1 MLGKIT
7 VFTLSLL
14 LTGNSIVGAES
25 CQKFFV
31 TARDGYVNIRSYPQ
45 IQGNNVIATLPS
57 GSSVQ
62 LSERYQ
68 KWLKIKLPLAG
79 WLAGSQ
85 ISRIS
90 CDQGRDL
97 LIELG
102 LPTIIKLGK
111 KAANGYQKD
120 AETLVKMS
128 PYIDGIV
135 EENYATVI
143 VQWANQNPKFLVA
156 ILDRQSPTIRQAV
169 LSSLDF
175 GLGTNTNER
184 QNFEKFMQNISP
196 KSLTYVDWY
205 RRNPVYP

>member
-7 VFTLSLL
+7 VFSLSLL

-31 TARDGYVNIRSYPQ
+31 TARDGYVNIRSSPQ

-62 LSERYQ
+62 LSERSQ

-90 CDQGRDL
+90 CDQGRNL

-111 KAANGYQKD
+111 KAAIGYQKD

-135 EENYATVI
+135 EENYARVI

-156 ILDRQSPTIRQAV
+156 ILDRQSPTIRRAV

-184 QNFEKFMQNISP
+184 QNLEKFMQNISP

>member
-1 MLGKIT
+1 MLRKIT
-7 VFTLSLL
+7 IFSLSLL
-14 LTGNSIVGAES
+14 LTGNSIVVAES

-31 TARDGYVNIRSYPQ
+31 TATDGYVNIRSSPQ

-62 LSERYQ
+62 LSEGHQ

-102 LPTIIKLGK
+102 LPTIIKLGN

-128 PYIDGIV
+128 AYIDGIV

-156 ILDRQSPTIRQAV
+156 ILDYQSPTIRRAV

>member
-1 MLGKIT
+1 MLRKIT
-7 VFTLSLL
+7 FFTLYLL
-14 LTGNSIVGAES
+14 LTGNSIIGTES

-31 TARDGYVNIRSYPQ
+31 TATDGYVNIRSYPQ

-62 LSERYQ
+62 LSEGHQ

-79 WLAGSQ
+79 WLASSQ

-102 LPTIIKLGK
+102 LPTIIKLGN

-156 ILDRQSPTIRQAV
+156 ILDRQSPTIRRAV

-184 QNFEKFMQNISP
+184 KNLEKFMQNISP

>member
-7 VFTLSLL
+7 IFSLSLL

-31 TARDGYVNIRSYPQ
+31 TATDGYVNIRSYPQ

-62 LSERYQ
+62 LSEGHQ

-128 PYIDGIV
+128 LYIDGIV

-156 ILDRQSPTIRQAV
+156 ILDRQSPTIRRAV

-184 QNFEKFMQNISP
+184 KNLEKFMQNISP

>member
-1 MLGKIT
+1 MLRKIT
-7 VFTLSLL
+7 IFSLSLL
-14 LTGNSIVGAES
+14 LTGNSIVVAES

-31 TARDGYVNIRSYPQ
+31 TATDGYVNIRSYPQ

-62 LSERYQ
+62 LSEGHQ

-111 KAANGYQKD
+111 KAAIGYQKD

-128 PYIDGIV
+128 AYIDGIV

-156 ILDRQSPTIRQAV
+156 ILDYQSPTIRRAV

>member
-1 MLGKIT
+1 MLRKIT
-7 VFTLSLL
+7 IFSLSLL
-14 LTGNSIVGAES
+14 LTGNSIVVAES

-31 TARDGYVNIRSYPQ
+31 TATDGYVNIRSSPQ

-62 LSERYQ
+62 LSERHQ

-111 KAANGYQKD
+111 KAAIGYQKD

-128 PYIDGIV
+128 AYIDGIV

-156 ILDRQSPTIRQAV
+156 ILDYQSPTIRRAV

>member
-1 MLGKIT
+1 MTK
-7 VFTLSLL
+7 
-14 LTGNSIVGAES
+14 
-25 CQKFFV
+25 
-31 TARDGYVNIRSYPQ
+31 TARMEPGVKLRDADKMALIPVK
-45 IQGNNVIATLPS
+45 VLPT
-57 GSSVQ
+57 
-62 LSERYQ
+62 ERDELLR
-68 KWLKIKLPLAG
+68 KPEWLKIKLPLAG

-156 ILDRQSPTIRQAV
+156 ILDRQSPTIHRAV

-184 QNFEKFMQNISP
+184 QNLEKFMQNISP

>member
-1 MLGKIT
+1 MLRKIT
-7 VFTLSLL
+7 IFSLSLL
-14 LTGNSIVGAES
+14 LTGNSIVVAES

-31 TARDGYVNIRSYPQ
+31 TATDGYVNIRSSPQ

-62 LSERYQ
+62 LSERHQ

-111 KAANGYQKD
+111 KAAIGYQKD

-128 PYIDGIV
+128 AYIDGIV
-135 EENYATVI
+135 EENYARVI
-143 VQWANQNPKFLVA
+143 VQWANKNPKFLVA
-156 ILDRQSPTIRQAV
+156 ILDYQSPTIRRAV

>member
-7 VFTLSLL
+7 IFSLSLL

-31 TARDGYVNIRSYPQ
+31 TATDGYVNIRSYPQ

-62 LSERYQ
+62 LSEGHQ

-135 EENYATVI
+135 EENYTPVI
-143 VQWANQNPKFLVA
+143 VQWANQNPKFLVV
-156 ILDRQSPTIRQAV
+156 ILDRQSPTIRRAV

-196 KSLTYVDWY
+196 KSLTGQ
-205 RRNPVYP
+205 

>member
-1 MLGKIT
+1 MLRKIT
-7 VFTLSLL
+7 LFTLYLL
-14 LTGNSIVGAES
+14 LTGNSIIGTES

-31 TARDGYVNIRSYPQ
+31 TATDGYVNIRSYPQ

-62 LSERYQ
+62 LSEGHQ

-79 WLAGSQ
+79 GLAGSQ

-102 LPTIIKLGK
+102 LPTIIKLGN

-135 EENYATVI
+135 EENYTPVI
-143 VQWANQNPKFLVA
+143 VQWANQNPKFLVV
-156 ILDRQSPTIRQAV
+156 ILDRQSPTIRRAV

>member
-1 MLGKIT
+1 MLRKIT
-7 VFTLSLL
+7 IFSLSLL
-14 LTGNSIVGAES
+14 LTGNSIVVAES

-31 TARDGYVNIRSYPQ
+31 TATDGYVNIRSSPQ

-62 LSERYQ
+62 LSERHQ
-68 KWLKIKLPLAG
+68 KWLKIKLPLVG

-90 CDQGRDL
+90 CDRGRDL
-97 LIELG
+97 LINLG
-102 LPTIIKLGK
+102 LPTIMKLGK
-111 KAANGYQKD
+111 KAVIGYQKD

-128 PYIDGIV
+128 AYIDGIV

-156 ILDRQSPTIRQAV
+156 ILDYQSPTIRRAV

-184 QNFEKFMQNISP
+184 KNLEKFMQNISP

>member
-1 MLGKIT
+1 MLRQIT

-31 TARDGYVNIRSYPQ
+31 TATDGYVNIRSYPQ

-62 LSERYQ
+62 LSEGHQ

-102 LPTIIKLGK
+102 LLTIITLGK
-111 KAANGYQKD
+111 KAAIGSQKN

-135 EENYATVI
+135 EENYARVI

-184 QNFEKFMQNISP
+184 QKFESFMQNISP

-205 RRNPVYP
+205 GRNPVYP

>member
-1 MLGKIT
+1 
-7 VFTLSLL
+7 
-14 LTGNSIVGAES
+14 
-25 CQKFFV
+25 
-31 TARDGYVNIRSYPQ
+31 VNIRSYPQ

-62 LSERYQ
+62 LSERHQ

-111 KAANGYQKD
+111 KAAIGYQKD

-128 PYIDGIV
+128 AYIDGIV
-135 EENYATVI
+135 EENYARVI
-143 VQWANQNPKFLVA
+143 VQWANKNPKFLVA
-156 ILDRQSPTIRQAV
+156 ILDYQSPTIRRAV

>member
-1 MLGKIT
+1 MLSKIT
-7 VFTLSLL
+7 IFSLSLL

-31 TARDGYVNIRSYPQ
+31 TARDGYVNIRSSPQ

-111 KAANGYQKD
+111 KAAIGYQKD

-135 EENYATVI
+135 EENYARVI

-156 ILDRQSPTIRQAV
+156 ILDPQSPTIRQAV

>member
-1 MLGKIT
+1 MLRKIT
-7 VFTLSLL
+7 FFTLYLL
-14 LTGNSIVGAES
+14 LTGNSIVVAES

-31 TARDGYVNIRSYPQ
+31 TATDGYVNIRSSPQ

-62 LSERYQ
+62 LSEGHQ

-102 LPTIIKLGK
+102 LPTIIKLGN

-128 PYIDGIV
+128 AYIDGIV

-156 ILDRQSPTIRQAV
+156 ILDYQSPTIRRAV

>member
-1 MLGKIT
+1 MLRKIT
-7 VFTLSLL
+7 IFSLSLL
-14 LTGNSIVGAES
+14 LTGNSIVVAES
-25 CQKFFV
+25 CQNFFV
-31 TARDGYVNIRSYPQ
+31 TAPDGYVNIRSYPQ

-62 LSERYQ
+62 LSERHQ

-111 KAANGYQKD
+111 KAAIGYQKD

-128 PYIDGIV
+128 AYIDGIV
-135 EENYATVI
+135 EENYARVI
-143 VQWANQNPKFLVA
+143 VQWANKNPKFLVA
-156 ILDRQSPTIRQAV
+156 ILDYQSPTIRRAV

>member
-1 MLGKIT
+1 MLRKIT
-7 VFTLSLL
+7 FFTLYLL
-14 LTGNSIVGAES
+14 LTGNSIIGTES

-31 TARDGYVNIRSYPQ
+31 TATDGYVNIRSYPQ

-62 LSERYQ
+62 LSEGHQ

-111 KAANGYQKD
+111 KAAIGYQKD

-128 PYIDGIV
+128 AYIDGIV
-135 EENYATVI
+135 EENYARVI
-143 VQWANQNPKFLVA
+143 VQWANKNPKFLVA
-156 ILDRQSPTIRQAV
+156 ILDYQSPTIRRAV

>member
-1 MLGKIT
+1 MLSKIT
-7 VFTLSLL
+7 IFSLSLL

-25 CQKFFV
+25 CQNFFV
-31 TARDGYVNIRSYPQ
+31 TATDGYVNIRSYPQ

-62 LSERYQ
+62 LSEGHQ

-156 ILDRQSPTIRQAV
+156 ILDRQSPTIHRAV

-175 GLGTNTNER
+175 GLVTNTNER
-184 QNFEKFMQNISP
+184 KNLEKFMQNISP

>member
-1 MLGKIT
+1 MLRKIT
-7 VFTLSLL
+7 IFSLSLL
-14 LTGNSIVGAES
+14 LTGNSIVVAES

-31 TARDGYVNIRSYPQ
+31 TAPDGYVNIRSYPQ

-62 LSERYQ
+62 LSERHQ

-111 KAANGYQKD
+111 KAAIGYQKD

-128 PYIDGIV
+128 AYIDGIV
-135 EENYATVI
+135 EENYARVI
-143 VQWANQNPKFLVA
+143 VQWANKNPKFLVA
-156 ILDRQSPTIRQAV
+156 ILDYQSPTIRRAV

>member
-1 MLGKIT
+1 MLRKIT
-7 VFTLSLL
+7 IFSLSLL
-14 LTGNSIVGAES
+14 LTGNSIVVAES

-31 TARDGYVNIRSYPQ
+31 TATDGYVNIRSSPQ

-62 LSERYQ
+62 LSERHQ

-102 LPTIIKLGK
+102 LPTIIKLGN

-128 PYIDGIV
+128 AYIDGIV

-156 ILDRQSPTIRQAV
+156 ILDYQSPTIRRAV

>member
-1 MLGKIT
+1 MLRKIT
-7 VFTLSLL
+7 LFTLYLL
-14 LTGNSIVGAES
+14 LTGNSIIGTES

-31 TARDGYVNIRSYPQ
+31 TATDGYVNIRSYPQ

-62 LSERYQ
+62 LSEGHQ

-102 LPTIIKLGK
+102 LPTIIKLGN

-128 PYIDGIV
+128 AYIDGIV

-156 ILDRQSPTIRQAV
+156 ILDYQSPTIRRAV

>member
-1 MLGKIT
+1 MLRKIT
-7 VFTLSLL
+7 FFTLYLL
-14 LTGNSIVGAES
+14 LTGNSIIGTES

-31 TARDGYVNIRSYPQ
+31 TATDGYVNIRSYPQ

-62 LSERYQ
+62 LSEGHQ

-102 LPTIIKLGK
+102 LPTIIKLGN

-128 PYIDGIV
+128 AYIDGIV

-156 ILDRQSPTIRQAV
+156 ILDYQSPTIRRAV